1 MGIVEKIEEIE
12 KEMARTQ
19 KNKATEYHLGLLKAK
34 LAKYRA
40 QLLEPEKKGPKG
52 EGFDV
57 MKSGDARVCMIGFPS
72 VGKSTLLS
80 KVTKTES
87 VVGAYEFTTLTAIP
101 GVLEYEGARVQLLDL
116 PGIVQDAAKGRGRGR
131 QVVAVA
137 KTADL
142 ILLMIDATKSA
153 EQKKMLET
161 ELEAVGI
168 RLNTKPPDV
177 VFKQKTAGGITI
189 NNTVKLTKTDERTLR
204 SILQTYKI
212 HNCDVMVREDITTD
226 EFIDVLLG
234 TRKYIPA
241 LTVINKVDGVSMET
255 LDTMAREGDGRTIMI
270 SCEIDLGLDW
280 LLEAIWALTNVM
292 NRVYTKRRGDQPD
305 LSDPICLRQGATI
318 ETVCHGIHRGLA
330 SHFKYALV
338 WGKSSKFNPQ
348 PQKVGLSHPV
358 QDEDV
363 VSIFTK

>member
-40 QLLEPEKKGPKG
+40 QLLEPDKKGPKG

-80 KVTKTES
+80 KTTKTES
-87 VVGAYEFTTLTAIP
+87 SVGAYEFTTLTAIP

-131 QVVAVA
+131 QVVSVA

-153 EQKKMLET
+153 EQKRMLEI

-168 RLNTKPPDV
+168 RLNSKPPDV
-177 VFKQKTAGGITI
+177 TVKQKVAGGITI
-189 NNTVKLTKTDERTLR
+189 TCTVKLTKTDERTLR
-204 SILQTYKI
+204 SIMQSYRI
-212 HNCDVMVREDITTD
+212 HSCDVMIREDITTD

-241 LTVINKVDGVSMET
+241 LTVINKIDGVSMET
-255 LDTMAREGDGRTIMI
+255 LDAMAREGDGRTIMI
-270 SCEIDLGLDW
+270 SCEIDLGIDW
-280 LLEAIWALTNVM
+280 LLEAIWAELGMVK
-292 NRVYTKRRGDQPD
+292 VYTKRRGAQPD
-305 LSDPICLRQGATI
+305 LTDPICLRQGATI

-348 PQKVGLSHPV
+348 PQKVGLTHHV
-358 QDEDV
+358 HDEDV
-363 VSIFTK
+363 